1 MTTENDKKQPIQW
14 PSQPLPE
21 VHIHC
26 GTPECCGECS
36 TPDKDEEKSISAY
49 GHLRRK
55 IYE

>member
-1 MTTENDKKQPIQW
+1 MSKNDIKPIQW

-21 VHIHC
+21 EHDNC
-26 GTPECCGECS
+26 GTDDCCGECS
-36 TPDKDEEKSISAY
+36 TSDKDEEKSISAY

>member
-21 VHIHC
+21 VHIQC

-36 TPDKDEEKSISAY
+36 TSAKDEDKSIRA
-49 GHLRRK
+49 
-55 IYE
+55 